1 MFIYVDFTIIADYSH
16 PSTLFQ
22 YKRILV
28 NTASIPSDIIT
39 VELYIVLWKM
49 FLIYLI
55 NMKD

>member
-1 MFIYVDFTIIADYSH
+1 MFIYVDFTIITDYSH
-16 PSTLFQ
+16 PSTLFH